1 MKALILAV
9 VAVVGFTASAQE
21 RGPMLDRL
29 QTELGLSAEQMVK
42 VEKIFTAQAEERR
55 GMFEEAQ
62 QNGDRAA
69 MREAMQAM
77 QAETEKKLATVLT
90 DEQMVKYREMA
101 AQMRGGMPGRAD
113 RRGPGAGR
121 PPPQE

>member
-9 VAVVGFTASAQE
+9 VAVMGFTASAQE

-42 VEKIFTAQAEERR
+42 VEKIFAAQAEKRQ
-55 GMFEEAQ
+55 GMFQEAQ
-62 QNGDRAA
+62 QSGDRAA
-69 MREAMQAM
+69 LREAMQAM
-77 QAETEKKLATVLT
+77 RAETEKKLATVLT

-101 AQMRGGMPGRAD
+101 AQMRGGMPGRAGG
-113 RRGPGAGR
+113 RGPGAGR

>member
-9 VAVVGFTASAQE
+9 VAVVAMTASAQQ

-42 VEKIFTAQAEERR
+42 VEKIFAAQAEKRQ
-55 GMFEEAQ
+55 GMFQEARQ
-62 QNGDRAA
+62 DGDRAA

-101 AQMRGGMPGRAD
+101 AQMRGGMPGRPGG
-113 RRGPGAGR
+113 RGPGGGR
-121 PPPQE
+121 PSPQE